1 MKNALVNVYAKTADG
16 WKLLYNDIPENIATE
31 IWRAGFK
38 TGKNNISIERK
49 ADRQFLERQLKKL
62 HKH

>member
-1 MKNALVNVYAKTADG
+1 MKNELVNVYVKTANG
-16 WKLLYNDIPENIATE
+16 WELLYKDISEDIATE

-49 ADRQFLERQLKKL
+49 ADKEFLKRQLEKL

>member
-16 WKLLYNDIPENIATE
+16 WMLVYKDIPEDIATE

>member
-1 MKNALVNVYAKTADG
+1 MKNELVNVYVKTANG
-16 WKLLYNDIPENIATE
+16 WELLYKDIPEDIATD

-49 ADRQFLERQLKKL
+49 ADRDFLERQLKKL
-62 HKH
+62 HNR

>member
-1 MKNALVNVYAKTADG
+1 MKNELVNVYAKTADG
-16 WKLLYNDIPENIATE
+16 WKLLYKDISEDIATE

-49 ADRQFLERQLKKL
+49 ADTEFFKRQLEKL